1 MIKSL
6 AKSVLTAL
14 RLTAAASAANEGIHE
29 KILGS
34 GNDTTIYDLTIMKIV
49 KSFEDS
55 GLLLKGVNERRF
67 LSMLLGTLR
76 SRLLRDTLTGKVF
89 IRPGYGYKEKGK
101 IRAGYESKDLRFKD
115 F

>member
-49 KSFEDS
+49 KIF
-55 GLLLKGVNERRF
+55 
-67 LSMLLGTLR
+67 
-76 SRLLRDTLTGKVF
+76 
-89 IRPGYGYKEKGK
+89 
-101 IRAGYESKDLRFKD
+101 
-115 F
+115 

>member
-6 AKSVLTAL
+6 AKSVLAAL
-14 RLTAAASAANEGIHE
+14 RLTEAASAANAGIHE

-55 GLLLKGVNERRF
+55 G
-67 LSMLLGTLR
+67 
-76 SRLLRDTLTGKVF
+76 
-89 IRPGYGYKEKGK
+89 
-101 IRAGYESKDLRFKD
+101 
-115 F
+115 